1 MSINNKILSDK
12 IAEVVDLLTRE
23 VLEKVQAEFYN
34 SQSLRKDKSAKSLEI
49 SLENSQADFELLD
62 VDDVAQLLKVKKRT
76 IYEWVRTKKIPFK
89 HVGDL
94 LRFNRA
100 EILEW
105 LEKQ

>member
-12 IAEVVDLLTRE
+12 LGEIVDLLARE
-23 VLEKVQAEFYN
+23 ILEKVQADFYN
-34 SQSLRKDKSAKSLEI
+34 SRVLGKDKLAKSLETGF
-49 SLENSQADFELLD
+49 ENAQADFELLD
-62 VDDVAQLLKVKKRT
+62 VDDVARLLKVKKRT
-76 IYEWVRTKKIPFK
+76 IYEWVRTKRIPFK

-105 LEKQ
+105 LEKR

>member
-12 IAEVVDLLTRE
+12 ITEIVDLLTRE
-23 VLEKVQAEFYN
+23 VLEKVQNEFYN
-34 SQSLRKDKSAKSLEI
+34 ARLLGKDKSAKPLETG
-49 SLENSQADFELLD
+49 LENAQADFELLD
-62 VDDVAQLLKVKKRT
+62 VDGVAQLLKVKKRT
-76 IYEWVRTKKIPFK
+76 IYEWVRIKKIPYK

-105 LEKQ
+105 LEKR

>member
-12 IAEVVDLLTRE
+12 ITEIVDLLTRE
-23 VLEKVQAEFYN
+23 VLEKVQNEFHN
-34 SQSLRKDKSAKSLEI
+34 AHALGKDKSAKPLETG
-49 SLENSQADFELLD
+49 LENAGVDFEMLD
-62 VDDVAQLLKVKKRT
+62 VEGVARLLKVKKRT

-105 LEKQ
+105 LEKR